1 MNEILKKSVND
12 LSSALDLGSRELVA
26 LVGGGGKTSLL
37 FALAKEL
44 LQGKKR
50 VVTSTTTKVR
60 HREAQRSPC
69 IVFTG
74 SGPSWKDKLSEGLE
88 NHGHVFLARGLLD
101 SGKVDG
107 IGPSIANE
115 MYQEGG
121 IDYVIIEADG
131 SSGHPVK
138 APADHEPVIPSSST
152 KVVAML
158 GLEAI
163 GAQMGPE
170 VVFREDLF
178 CKLTGLELGER
189 LTPAILA
196 RLFLESEGL
205 FKGTPSSA
213 KRIVF
218 LNKRDLLSESG
229 EVEELARLILESEL
243 NKVERV
249 VIGSILERKY
259 VIIRRR
265 A

>member
-1 MNEILKKSVND
+1 VSNLF
-12 LSSALDLGSRELVA
+12 SALDIGSRELVA

-37 FALAKEL
+37 FALAEEL
-44 LQGKKR
+44 HQGKKR
-50 VVTSTTTKVR
+50 VVISTTTKVG

-107 IGPSIANE
+107 IVPSIANE

-121 IDYVIIEADG
+121 IDYIILEADG
-131 SSGHPVK
+131 SSGRPVK

-178 CKLTGLELGER
+178 SKLTGLESGEQ
-189 LTPAILA
+189 LTPTVLA
-196 RLFLESEGL
+196 RLFLKPEGL
-205 FKGTPSSA
+205 FKGTPPSA
-213 KRIVF
+213 KRMVF
-218 LNKRDLLSESG
+218 LNKQDLLSENS
-229 EVEELARLILESEL
+229 EAEELAGLILESEVSI
-243 NKVERV
+243 VERI
-249 VIGSILERKY
+249 VIGSLLEKDYTVWR
-259 VIIRRR
+259 
-265 A
+265 